1 MGRLIYLFHL
11 PHPIKRDYAKANK
24 DEIQEC
30 LSNIDW
36 DSKFE
41 NLSVNDMV
49 SEFTTTVLDIL
60 SRLIPNKIAIC
71 NDKDPHGL
79 LPRLK
84 QQLNISIKF
93 TTNMSIVVEGSTSR
107 RM

>member
-1 MGRLIYLFHL
+1 MW
-11 PHPIKRDYAKANK
+11 DYAKANK
-24 DEIQEC
+24 DEIRVC

-41 NLSVNDMV
+41 NLCVNDMV

-60 SRLIPNKIAIC
+60 SRFIPNKIAIW
-71 NDKDPHGL
+71 NDKDPRGL

-84 QQLNISIKF
+84 QQLNVSIEF
-93 TTNMSIVVEGSTSR
+93 TTNMSSAVEGSTSGR
-107 RM
+107 I